1 MLGSI
6 TPYNHQ
12 SAVAFGTHMI
22 RCPRLKHSI
31 WVSGGCTP
39 TRRTSEKVH
48 VHRIEAALFL
58 GMAQVTYEFSISGG
72 RIPSGKLT

>member
-31 WVSGGCTP
+31 WVSGGRTP
-39 TRRTSEKVH
+39 TGRTSVGPCPL
-48 VHRIEAALFL
+48 IEPALFL